1 MLFDFGQQ
9 SNVQWSAVLTG
20 GQTNA
25 NANGSAIDCRG
36 FSGVSV
42 ALIVGHTGTATAD
55 MGVGNGLTLGFRESD
70 DTTLANSTAL
80 SADNL
85 IKTENATSFNSV
97 AHYSLRPTKRYVF
110 PEVRKTNASNVLTN
124 ANVAVAGFLGFPNSA
139 PTD

>member
-42 ALIVGHTGTATAD
+42 ALIVGHTGTATAA
-55 MGVGNGLTLGFRESD
+55 MGGSNGLTLGFRESD
-70 DTTLANSTAL
+70 DTTVANATAL

-85 IKTENATSFNSV
+85 IKTESAFAFNTV

>member
-20 GQTNA
+20 GSTNA
-25 NANGSAIDCRG
+25 NANGSAIDCAG

-42 ALIVGHTGTATAD
+42 ALIVGATGTASAALNTA
-55 MGVGNGLTLGFRESD
+55 NALTLGFREGD
-70 DTTLANSTAL
+70 DTDVANATAL
-80 SADNL
+80 ASGNI
-85 IKTENATSFNSV
+85 IKSENATSFNSV
-97 AHYSLRPTKRYVF
+97 AHYSIRPTKRYVF
-110 PEVRKTNASNVLTN
+110 PEVRKTNASATHTN

>member
-42 ALIVGHTGTATAD
+42 ALIVGHTGTSTAAL
-55 MGVGNGLTLGFRESD
+55 GVGNGLTLGFRESD

-85 IKTENATSFNSV
+85 IKTESATSFNSV